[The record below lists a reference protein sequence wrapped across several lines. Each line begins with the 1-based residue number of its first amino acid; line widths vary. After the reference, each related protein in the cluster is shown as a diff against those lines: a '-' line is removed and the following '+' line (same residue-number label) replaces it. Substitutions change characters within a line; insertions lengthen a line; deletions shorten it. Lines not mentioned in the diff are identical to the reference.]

1 MPIAG
6 GLASASAG
14 ITEGESLGLGTLL
27 GNAGPGQGYRALA
40 SGAHFA
46 GNSLVSSE
54 CCAIF
59 QGNFRSGVAGPQVPG
74 MFGQGGDGSQV
85 GGRYSNGLLDSV
97 YKGFAGGVTQIVWH
111 GYAYRDAP
119 AGVGTTGRDGSW
131 PGYHPWDIFGVI
143 NVNDEFGPR
152 QASWPDYKPVNDVL
166 ARAQLVLRQG
176 HSVVDLGVFYDGV
189 PNPSLNEPQ
198 HFLGTS
204 SATASAGY
212 TYDYV
217 APAFLA
223 GATAAGGGYS
233 AGAIT
238 GQALVLNNQPTMRVA
253 DAQRLLQL
261 AKQGLR
267 IFVVGDAPG
276 GDL

>member
-40 SGAHFA
+40 SGAHFS
-46 GNSLVSSE
+46 GENVVSSE

-59 QGNFRSGVAGPQVPG
+59 LGNFRSSLAGPQVPG
-74 MFGQGGDGSQV
+74 MFGQGGDGTQL
-85 GGRYSNGLLDSV
+85 GGKYSNGLLDSV

-152 QASWPDYKPVNDVL
+152 QPSWPDYKRVNDVL
-166 ARAQLVLRQG
+166 ARSQLVLRQG
-176 HSVVDLGVFYDGV
+176 RSVVDLGVFYDGV

-198 HFLGTS
+198 HFLGTD
-204 SATASAGY
+204 SATSSAGY
-212 TYDYV
+212 TYDYL

-223 GATAAGGGYS
+223 KPNAAVASGGGYT
-233 AGAIT
+233 AGAAI
-238 GQALVLNNQPTMRVA
+238 GKALVLNNQATMRVA
-253 DAQRLLQL
+253 DAQRQLEL

-267 IFVVGDAPG
+267 IFVIGDPPG
-276 GDL
+276 